1 MEQNTQSK
9 IGQQEQLRKVLLSQE
24 RPPKAGAVSASL
36 TFGWRALLKIKY
48 VPEQLL
54 DVTFFPVMF
63 TLMFTYLFGGALA
76 GSTSKY
82 LQFLLPGILV
92 QTVVFTTVYTGV
104 ALNTDI
110 SKGIFDRFRSM
121 PIWSPSPLV
130 GALIADTFR
139 YGIASVI
146 VMILG
151 LILGFRPNGGL
162 SGVVLGI
169 VLILIFAFS
178 LSWIFTVIGLILR
191 TPNSVM
197 GVSMTLL
204 FPVTFASNIF
214 VDPATMP
221 SWLRAVVDVNPVSV
235 LTTAVRGF
243 MQGTIDIGE
252 VVWVLVA
259 SAILIAIFAPIT
271 MYLYRHKR

>member
-1 MEQNTQSK
+1 MSTENAQTKQDKMKSALVEQS
-9 IGQQEQLRKVLLSQE
+9 
-24 RPPKAGAVSASL
+24 RPSRPNGLITSL
-36 TFGWRALLKIKY
+36 TFAWRALLKIKY

-76 GSTSKY
+76 GSTNEY

-110 SKGIFDRFRSM
+110 SQGTFDRFRSL

-130 GALIADTFR
+130 GALIADAFR
-139 YGIASVI
+139 YTIASIIVI
-146 VMILG
+146 ILG
-151 LILGFRPNGGL
+151 IVLGFRPSGGII
-162 SGVVLGI
+162 GIVLGI

-178 LSWIFTVIGLILR
+178 LSWIFTVIGLLLQ
-191 TPNSVM
+191 TPKSVM
-197 GVSMTLL
+197 GISMTLL
-204 FPVTFASNIF
+204 FPFTFASNIF

-221 SWLRAVVDVNPVSV
+221 SWLRAFVNANPVSI
-235 LTTAVRGF
+235 LTTAVRGL
-243 MQGTIDIGE
+243 MRGRASVGE
-252 VVWVLVA
+252 MGLVLLS
-259 SAILIAIFAPIT
+259 SAILVIIFAPIT
-271 MYLYRHKR
+271 MYLYRNKR

>member
-1 MEQNTQSK
+1 MSTENAQTKQDKMKSALVEQS
-9 IGQQEQLRKVLLSQE
+9 
-24 RPPKAGAVSASL
+24 RPSRPNGLITSL
-36 TFGWRALLKIKY
+36 TFAWRALLKIKY

-76 GSTSKY
+76 GSTNEY

-110 SKGIFDRFRSM
+110 SQGTFDRFRSL

-130 GALIADTFR
+130 GALIADAFR
-139 YGIASVI
+139 YTIASIIVI
-146 VMILG
+146 ILG
-151 LILGFRPNGGL
+151 LVLGFRPSGGFI
-162 SGVVLGI
+162 GIVLGI

-178 LSWIFTVIGLILR
+178 LSWIFTVIGLLLQ
-191 TPNSVM
+191 TPKSVM
-197 GVSMTLL
+197 GISMTLL
-204 FPVTFASNIF
+204 FPFTFASNIF

-221 SWLRAVVDVNPVSV
+221 SWLRAFVNANPVSI
-235 LTTAVRGF
+235 LTTAVRGL
-243 MQGTIDIGE
+243 MRGRASVGE
-252 VVWVLVA
+252 MGMVLLS
-259 SAILIAIFAPIT
+259 SAILVIIFAPIT
-271 MYLYRHKR
+271 MYLYRNKR